1 MPALGVVLERARRI
15 VKLEDFIIAYNT
27 IFEEIPAFYSL
38 SDLERLPKHRLLS
51 HMLAVESGAS
61 VEVVREEFVR
71 DVVSNPRVGNPP

>member
-1 MPALGVVLERARRI
+1 M
-15 VKLEDFIIAYNT
+15 KLEDFIIAYNT

-61 VEVVREEFVR
+61 VEVVR
-71 DVVSNPRVGNPP
+71 